1 MPSNFL
7 HYFKSLIIIILNGA
21 FVSSSFADVLLEL
34 PGILLTSQK
43 FNQCSIL
50 LCNHKKQGW
59 FWIWK
64 VNALMGPTSF
74 LKWYKKYF
82 SWMPYMLGSTSRLGS
97 GSDVTCWLRDDIRGT
112 CLFWKLLSILCIV
125 NIFDFDF
132 SFSSSWIEFAL
143 LHGCET
149 LIILLKSVPLF
160 LKNILRATLFGDN
173 FRFTGKLQ
181 G

>member
-1 MPSNFL
+1 MLNTCSDSNSQLKYGSNFMPSNFL

-97 GSDVTCWLRDDIRGT
+97 GNDVTLLAERWYQRHLFILKTTQHFVHCKYFWFWLQ
-112 CLFWKLLSILCIV
+112 LQLLVNWICIASWLW
-125 NIFDFDF
+125 NTDHLIKIS
-132 SFSSSWIEFAL
+132 SFIS
-143 LHGCET
+143 
-149 LIILLKSVPLF
+149 
-160 LKNILRATLFGDN
+160 
-173 FRFTGKLQ
+173 
-181 G
+181 